1 MNNKHE
7 LVIRE
12 LEPYSP
18 EEEMANKNNRM
29 ETFSPDRFSDRAFHE
44 VKVLRCE
51 LTREQFEAVKK
62 SAILEF

>member
-1 MNNKHE
+1 
-7 LVIRE
+7 
-12 LEPYSP
+12 
-18 EEEMANKNNRM
+18 MANKNNRM